1 MKCCGYYIGTVRYG
15 DAVANI
21 CLYVVKQDV
30 ETFLS
35 GRLSEELGIIKFN
48 QSPRKVIRK
57 VDIKDTFKASIMSQ
71 YPAVFTGVG
80 TLKSNKKVKLHIDSS
95 IPTVAEPVRPVPFHL
110 RERFLKEIETMEE
123 QNIIEEHEP
132 PVSNPVLAPK
142 DNRGIRI
149 TVDMRQANKTIEST
163 NVPIPRVED
172 IQSQLA
178 GNEVFSK
185 LDFKSAFHQLELE
198 EESRNITVFHAGN
211 RLIKYRKLSMGTKPA
226 SGELAKALTPLFQHI
241 PGAHVIQD
249 DVIIAGKDKI

>member
-1 MKCCGYYIGTVRYG
+1 M
-15 DAVANI
+15 ANI
-21 CLYVVKQDV
+21 CLNVVKQDV

-95 IPTVAEPVRPVPFHL
+95 IPPVAEPVRPVPFHL

-142 DNRGIRI
+142 
-149 TVDMRQANKTIEST
+149 
-163 NVPIPRVED
+163 
-172 IQSQLA
+172 
-178 GNEVFSK
+178 
-185 LDFKSAFHQLELE
+185 ELQW
-198 EESRNITVFHAGN
+198 T
-211 RLIKYRKLSMGTKPA
+211 
-226 SGELAKALTPLFQHI
+226 
-241 PGAHVIQD
+241 
-249 DVIIAGKDKI
+249 